1 MTTPRLRGGAHSLG
15 GRPRRR
21 RQAWALLV
29 FLSLRRGPLEWYP
42 DFGREGESCQC
53 WCLWRGASS
62 PGVQGGERPCTGVC
76 HCWLED
82 VPLPGHPQVPK
93 PRSLSSTPAFPSLS
107 SNPYYWSLM
116 MCVGK
121 AKLSVVLGPV
131 SEAWVRKSAFGA
143 EAMNDLTPLAS
154 PPRITFLKQKC
165 SWATFFSRKPKQ
177 FLQHLGWERALTLS
191 GPGTDSLNS
200 HAHNSLK
207 SLTRKRKIFMVD
219 HMCVCE
225 DNSQKAVGFLSYI
238 R

>member
-1 MTTPRLRGGAHSLG
+1 
-15 GRPRRR
+15 
-21 RQAWALLV
+21 
-29 FLSLRRGPLEWYP
+29 
-42 DFGREGESCQC
+42 
-53 WCLWRGASS
+53 
-62 PGVQGGERPCTGVC
+62 
-76 HCWLED
+76 
-82 VPLPGHPQVPK
+82 
-93 PRSLSSTPAFPSLS
+93 
-107 SNPYYWSLM
+107 
-116 MCVGK
+116 
-121 AKLSVVLGPV
+121 
-131 SEAWVRKSAFGA
+131 
-143 EAMNDLTPLAS
+143 MNDLTPLAS